1 MDGQLR
7 ERVMVM
13 PEIINGVTLN
23 GERQDF
29 VSGVTQRELSA
40 IPLRQV
46 RNVRVTARKRGAR
59 KVRASRV
66 KTTYGW
72 LDAHRKSMGLD

>member
-1 MDGQLR
+1 
-7 ERVMVM
+7 M

-29 VSGVTQRELSA
+29 VSGVTQRELNA

-59 KVRASRV
+59 KVRASAARTPYV
-66 KTTYGW
+66 W
-72 LDAHRKSMGLD
+72 LEEYNNREW

>member
-1 MDGQLR
+1 
-7 ERVMVM
+7 M
-13 PEIINGVTLN
+13 PEIVNGVTLN

-29 VSGVTQRELSA
+29 VSGVTQQELSN

-59 KVRASRV
+59 KVRASAVRTSYV
-66 KTTYGW
+66 W
-72 LDAHRKSMGLD
+72 LEEYNNREW

>member
-1 MDGQLR
+1 MVGQLR

-29 VSGVTQRELSA
+29 VSGVTQRELNA

-59 KVRASRV
+59 KVRASAVRTSYV
-66 KTTYGW
+66 W
-72 LDAHRKSMGLD
+72 LEEYNNREW